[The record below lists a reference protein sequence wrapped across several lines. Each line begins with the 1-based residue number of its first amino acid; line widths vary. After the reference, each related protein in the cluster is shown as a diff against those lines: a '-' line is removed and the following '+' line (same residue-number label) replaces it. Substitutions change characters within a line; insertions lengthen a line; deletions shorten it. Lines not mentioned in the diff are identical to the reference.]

1 MARLEPVHLLW
12 ADVGALKLLIVGMLD
27 ETLDRAPDRG
37 QAAEAILQRALG
49 SVAELRLEGIQ
60 PAAAEAL
67 RDAIEERV
75 SVLVAGALGM
85 RATT

>member
-1 MARLEPVHLLW
+1 MTRLEPVHLLW
-12 ADVGALKLLIVGMLD
+12 ADIGALKLLIVGVLAEMLD
-27 ETLDRAPDRG
+27 HAPDRG

-60 PAAAEAL
+60 PATAEAL

-75 SVLVAGALGM
+75 SVLVTGALSM